1 MNISMEQIDEMRKR
15 TNCSYHEAKVL
26 LEKHNGDLVEAIIEF
41 EKKHSS
47 KSNKENGKSHSFGQ
61 KVKDLIHKG
70 FVTRFVI
77 EKDENTILN
86 ISVNILILAVILTM
100 PVFWIYPVLFIVL
113 YLVGYK
119 FRLRREGEEVN
130 INEIV
135 DEFGDKVK
143 GTVSKKSD
151 GVKGGQSDS
160 GQENSS
166 PGGEEG
172 KDGYNEITID
182 K

>member
-1 MNISMEQIDEMRKR
+1 MEQIDEMRKR
-15 TNCSYHEAKVL
+15 TNCSYNEAKVL
-26 LEKHNGDLVEAIIEF
+26 LEKHDGDIIEAIIEF
-41 EKKHSS
+41 EKKHGS
-47 KSNKENGKSHSFGQ
+47 KSAKENGKDHNFGQ

-86 ISVNILILAVILTM
+86 ISLNILILAVILTM
-100 PVFWIYPVLFIVL
+100 PVFWIYPLLFIVL

-119 FRLRREGEEVN
+119 IRLRKEGEEVN

-135 DEFGDKVK
+135 DEFGNKVK

-151 GVKGGQSDS
+151 GVKDSQGGSE
-160 GQENSS
+160 QENSS
-166 PGGEEG
+166 PDEEKS